1 MSKLNQLLNIEV
13 GTFKRQGN
21 KLILELNHNQFR
33 YDQLSELN
41 ELKQADAKFLQLVN
55 VVEQDQKVVLTYT
68 LPDKVRSLKDLPHEN
83 KAIRSAIAKES
94 WRNMWLTIASITL
107 RWTLPTYGITP
118 CNMFGTPTGPM
129 NLCLMMTNIAI

>member
-41 ELKQADAKFLQLVN
+41 ELKQADAKFLQLV
-55 VVEQDQKVVLTYT
+55 KIIKI
-68 LPDKVRSLKDLPHEN
+68 KVRLKL
-83 KAIRSAIAKES
+83 
-94 WRNMWLTIASITL
+94 ASIQ
-107 RWTLPTYGITP
+107 WSQ
-118 CNMFGTPTGPM
+118 NS
-129 NLCLMMTNIAI
+129 LMS

>member
-41 ELKQADAKFLQLVN
+41 ELKGYVRIIGVN
-55 VVEQDQKVVLTYT
+55 SK
-68 LPDKVRSLKDLPHEN
+68 
-83 KAIRSAIAKES
+83 
-94 WRNMWLTIASITL
+94 
-107 RWTLPTYGITP
+107 
-118 CNMFGTPTGPM
+118 
-129 NLCLMMTNIAI
+129 

>member
-1 MSKLNQLLNIEV
+1 MSKPNQLLNIEV

-41 ELKQADAKFLQLVN
+41 ELKEADANFLQLVN

-68 LPDKVRSLKDLPHEN
+68 LPDKVRSLKELPH
-83 KAIRSAIAKES
+83 SHS
-94 WRNMWLTIASITL
+94 PHTSTL
-107 RWTLPTYGITP
+107 SH
-118 CNMFGTPTGPM
+118 TG
-129 NLCLMMTNIAI
+129 